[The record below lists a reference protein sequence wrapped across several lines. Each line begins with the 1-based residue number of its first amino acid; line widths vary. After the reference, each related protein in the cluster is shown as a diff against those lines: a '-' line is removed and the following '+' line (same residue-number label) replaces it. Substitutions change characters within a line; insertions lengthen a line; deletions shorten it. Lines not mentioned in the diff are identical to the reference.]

1 MLPRLSIHTFVSVE
15 HLYNFPILPLFSVT
29 TLCLTTPP
37 STNNQRRNVLT
48 NFYVKQPKN
57 KMPFDMSGK
66 TISQLTQ
73 AHFEPY
79 IKQATKTKDK
89 NAAYDPVNQ
98 SQHPNQIYEPE
109 VVGAANILYQPE
121 VKQQYQPEPPN
132 NQYPEPPNNQYPEP
146 PNNQYPEPPNNQYPN
161 IEPSV
166 SELHTNPSQ
175 VLHSEPPASAFQV
188 KLQVTPSKTGNNK
201 PNEPFNPFSN
211 SASQPAH
218 NFQNVPS
225 GPAHEASYPEPPNN
239 QNPYPE
245 PPVPV
250 PEYPGAVP
258 EVEPP
263 VEPVPV
269 PAMSKGA
276 PKTVVSLSSSGLS
289 SNNMA
294 QSVAGAGAATVLEPV
309 SEPVPKP
316 VRPTT
321 KPKPLTRAEKKR
333 LRRLQKKK
341 EREAKK
347 KAREAAKKAKKLK
360 EQQKRLA
367 RQKAR
372 NSRRKAPRTKTTRT
386 SKTPRRRTRNRN
398 PGKKV

>member
-1 MLPRLSIHTFVSVE
+1 MHLSME
-15 HLYNFPILPLFSVT
+15 LT

-37 STNNQRRNVLT
+37 STHNQRRNVLT

-79 IKQATKTKDK
+79 IKEATKTKDK

-121 VKQQYQPEPPN
+121 
-132 NQYPEPPNNQYPEP
+132 
-146 PNNQYPEPPNNQYPN
+146 
-161 IEPSV
+161 
-166 SELHTNPSQ
+166 
-175 VLHSEPPASAFQV
+175 
-188 KLQVTPSKTGNNK
+188 VTPSKTGNNK

-294 QSVAGAGAATVLEPV
+294 KSVAGAGAATVLEPV
-309 SEPVPKP
+309 SEPVPVP
-316 VRPTT
+316 VRPNTT
-321 KPKPLTRAEKKR
+321 PKPLTRAEKKR